1 MLRRLH
7 SMLRIAL
14 RATSRFPPLLAKRI
28 WRGPDSSWNRVGVL
42 VAIVSTLAA
51 LVALRPIFAGSDE
64 AGGQGSQG
72 APETGGTKSR
82 AKIGVGE
89 GAPTWYSRSSRLPT
103 EAPPRYDEASWM
115 NHCDPWKGWLR
126 RYKMAPISNI
136 VELGITAPPDSPVTI
151 AAVKTTTFQRY
162 RIENGIV
169 VQCQYGAGGE
179 AETTIYPDLD
189 SPQRRVPMDTDGD
202 DEADTEMPGGRF
214 VIRAGEF
221 EWLTISAQG
230 TKGYVY
236 EIGVRTDRGR
246 QWPSQSGNDWDK
258 RQPHPSSPG
267 ERLLFQE
274 WPQSIRL
281 ASGPASMA
289 FGGRV
294 PRIKR
299 TRRVGLGLR

>member
-82 AKIGVGE
+82 ARIGVGE

-221 EWLTISAQG
+221 EWLLFPR
-230 TKGYVY
+230 KG
-236 EIGVRTDRGR
+236 
-246 QWPSQSGNDWDK
+246 
-258 RQPHPSSPG
+258 
-267 ERLLFQE
+267 
-274 WPQSIRL
+274 
-281 ASGPASMA
+281 
-289 FGGRV
+289 
-294 PRIKR
+294 
-299 TRRVGLGLR
+299 RRVMYTR